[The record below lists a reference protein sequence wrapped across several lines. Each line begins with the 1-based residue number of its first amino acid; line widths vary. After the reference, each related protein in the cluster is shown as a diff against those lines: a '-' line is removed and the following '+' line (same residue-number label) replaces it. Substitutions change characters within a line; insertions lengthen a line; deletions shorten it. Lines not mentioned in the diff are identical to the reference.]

1 MFRSGFNEV
10 TCLVRFVFGLCDWE
24 RGRFVRILVTGG
36 AGRLGRSVVAVLA
49 GAGHEVLSVDRDA
62 ASGLPVEQATLD
74 LTDRAATHEV
84 FTRFAPVAVIHL
96 AAISVPFSAPE
107 HVIYE
112 TNTRLAFTVFEAAV
126 NAGVSLVLAASS
138 PTVVG
143 YGSPSGWLPTSL
155 PIDETHQLAPWNA
168 YSLSKQA
175 IENAAAM
182 FARVAGNGTTFGVFR
197 PCFVISPEEWQGAPT
212 QQGHTVLERLQR
224 PELAAVSLFN
234 YVDSR
239 DAADFVLAWLAHA
252 GAAPNGTAVPNS
264 PVLPNGSAIPNGSV
278 FFVGAADALATRPL
292 AELVPRYL
300 PGSSELAAALTGDLP
315 AFSSA
320 KAELL
325 LGWRASRSWR
335 SELPDAAELGASNLI
350 RTP

>member
-1 MFRSGFNEV
+1 LGYVTGNEAN
-10 TCLVRFVFGLCDWE
+10 L
-24 RGRFVRILVTGG
+24 RILVTGG
-36 AGRLGRSVVAVLA
+36 AGRLGRSVVAALA

-62 ASGLPVEQATLD
+62 ATGLPVEQVALD
-74 LTDRAATHEV
+74 LTDRTAAGEV
-84 FTRFAPVAVIHL
+84 FTRFAPDAVIHL

-112 TNTRLAFTVFEAAV
+112 TNTKLAFTVFEAAV
-126 NAGVSLVLAASS
+126 AAGVSLVLAASS
-138 PTVVG
+138 PTVIG
-143 YGSPSGWLPTSL
+143 YGSPSGWLPSSL
-155 PIDETHQLAPWNA
+155 PIDETHELAPWNA

-182 FARVAGNGTTFGVFR
+182 FARAAGDGTRFGVFR
-197 PCFVISPEEWQGAPT
+197 PCFVISPEEWHGAPT

-252 GAAPNGTAVPNS
+252 GAGAAPNGAV
-264 PVLPNGSAIPNGSV
+264 IPNGSV
-278 FFVGAADALATRPL
+278 FFVGAADALATLPL

-300 PGSSELAAALTGDLP
+300 PGSSELAASLTGDLP

-320 KAELL
+320 KAERL

-335 SELPDAAELGASNLI
+335 NELPDASERGASNLV

>member
-1 MFRSGFNEV
+1 
-10 TCLVRFVFGLCDWE
+10 
-24 RGRFVRILVTGG
+24 VRILVTGG
-36 AGRLGRSVVAVLA
+36 AGRLGRSVVVALA
-49 GAGHEVLSVDRDA
+49 SAGHEVLSVDRDA
-62 ASGLPVEQATLD
+62 AAELPVEQVALD
-74 LTDRAATHEV
+74 LTDRTAADDV
-84 FTRFAPVAVIHL
+84 FTRFAPDAVIHL

-126 NAGVSLVLAASS
+126 AAGVSLVLAASS
-138 PTVVG
+138 PTVIG
-143 YGSPSGWLPTSL
+143 YGSPRGWLPTSL
-155 PIDETHQLAPWNA
+155 PIDETHELAPWNA

-182 FARVAGNGTTFGVFR
+182 FARAAGDGTRFGVFR
-197 PCFVISPEEWQGAPT
+197 PCFVISPEEWHGAPT
-212 QQGHTVLERLQR
+212 QQGHTVLERLQH

-252 GAAPNGTAVPNS
+252 DAA
-264 PVLPNGSAIPNGSV
+264 PNGSV
-278 FFVGAADALATRPL
+278 FFVGAADALATLPL
-292 AELVPRYL
+292 ADLVPRYL
-300 PGSSELAAALTGDLP
+300 PGSSELAASLTGDLP

-320 KAELL
+320 KAERL

-335 SELPDAAELGASNLI
+335 NELPDASERGASNLV
-350 RTP
+350 RTS

>member
-1 MFRSGFNEV
+1 
-10 TCLVRFVFGLCDWE
+10 
-24 RGRFVRILVTGG
+24 VRILVTGG
-36 AGRLGRSVVAVLA
+36 AGRLGRSVVAALA

-62 ASGLPVEQATLD
+62 ATGLPVEQVALD
-74 LTDRAATHEV
+74 LTDRTAADDV
-84 FTRFAPVAVIHL
+84 FARFAPDAVIHL

-126 NAGVSLVLAASS
+126 TAGVSLVLAASS
-138 PTVVG
+138 PTVIG

-155 PIDETHQLAPWNA
+155 PIDETHELAPWNA

-175 IENAAAM
+175 IENAVAM
-182 FARVAGNGTTFGVFR
+182 FARAAGDGTRFGVFR
-197 PCFVISPEEWQGAPT
+197 PCFVISPEEWHGAPT

-252 GAAPNGTAVPNS
+252 GAVPNGA
-264 PVLPNGSAIPNGSV
+264 V
-278 FFVGAADALATRPL
+278 FFVGAADALATLPL

-300 PGSSELAAALTGDLP
+300 PGSSELAASLTGDLP

-320 KAELL
+320 KAERL

-335 SELPDAAELGASNLI
+335 NELPDASERGASNLV

>member
-1 MFRSGFNEV
+1 LGYVTGNEAN
-10 TCLVRFVFGLCDWE
+10 L
-24 RGRFVRILVTGG
+24 RILVTGG
-36 AGRLGRSVVAVLA
+36 AGRLGRSVVAALA

-62 ASGLPVEQATLD
+62 VAGLPVEQVAVD
-74 LTDRAATHEV
+74 LTDRTAANDV
-84 FTRFAPVAVIHL
+84 FTRFAPDAVIHL
-96 AAISVPFSAPE
+96 AAIAVPFSAPE

-126 NAGVSLVLAASS
+126 AAGVSLVLAASS
-138 PTVVG
+138 PTVIG

-155 PIDETHQLAPWNA
+155 PIDETHELAPWNA

-182 FARVAGNGTTFGVFR
+182 FARAAGDGIRFGVFR
-197 PCFVISPEEWQGAPT
+197 PCFVISPEEWHGAPT

-252 GAAPNGTAVPNS
+252 GAAPNGAVI
-264 PVLPNGSAIPNGSV
+264 PNGSVFPNGSVIPNGSV
-278 FFVGAADALATRPL
+278 FFVGAADALATLPL

-300 PGSSELAAALTGDLP
+300 PGSSELAASLTGDLP

-320 KAELL
+320 KAERL

-335 SELPDAAELGASNLI
+335 NELPDASERGASNLV

>member
-1 MFRSGFNEV
+1 
-10 TCLVRFVFGLCDWE
+10 L
-24 RGRFVRILVTGG
+24 RILVTGG
-36 AGRLGRSVVAVLA
+36 AGRLGRSVVAALA

-62 ASGLPVEQATLD
+62 AAGLPVKQVALD
-74 LTDRAATHEV
+74 LTDRTAADDV
-84 FTRFAPVAVIHL
+84 FARFAPDAVIHL

-112 TNTRLAFTVFEAAV
+112 TNTRLAFTVFEAAAT
-126 NAGVSLVLAASS
+126 AGVSLVLAASS
-138 PTVVG
+138 PTVIG
-143 YGSPSGWLPTSL
+143 YGSPSGWLPTAL
-155 PIDETHQLAPWNA
+155 PIDETHELAPWNA

-182 FARVAGNGTTFGVFR
+182 FARAAGDVTRFGVFR
-197 PCFVISPEEWQGAPT
+197 PCFVISPEEWHGAPT

-252 GAAPNGTAVPNS
+252 GAVPNGA
-264 PVLPNGSAIPNGSV
+264 V
-278 FFVGAADALATRPL
+278 FFVGAADALATLPL

-300 PGSSELAAALTGDLP
+300 PGSSELAASLTGDLP

-320 KAELL
+320 KAERL

-335 SELPDAAELGASNLI
+335 NELPDASERGASNLV

>member
-1 MFRSGFNEV
+1 MGYATGNEAN
-10 TCLVRFVFGLCDWE
+10 L
-24 RGRFVRILVTGG
+24 RILVTGA
-36 AGRLGRSVVAVLA
+36 AGRLGRSVVAALA

-62 ASGLPVEQATLD
+62 AAGLPVEQVALD
-74 LTDRAATHEV
+74 LTDRTAADDV
-84 FTRFAPVAVIHL
+84 FARFAPDAVIHL

-126 NAGVSLVLAASS
+126 AAGVSLVLAASS
-138 PTVVG
+138 PTVIG
-143 YGSPSGWLPTSL
+143 YGSPSGWLPASL
-155 PIDETHQLAPWNA
+155 PIDETHELAPWNA

-182 FARVAGNGTTFGVFR
+182 FARAAGDGTRFGVFR
-197 PCFVISPEEWQGAPT
+197 PCFVISPEEWHGAPT
-212 QQGHTVLERLQR
+212 QQGHTVLERLER

-252 GAAPNGTAVPNS
+252 GAAPNG
-264 PVLPNGSAIPNGSV
+264 SV
-278 FFVGAADALATRPL
+278 FFVGAADALATLPL

-300 PGSSELAAALTGDLP
+300 PGSSELAASLTGDLP

-320 KAELL
+320 KAERL

-335 SELPDAAELGASNLI
+335 NELPDASERGASNLV